1 VCLLPLPLLH
11 LGACITVELANLP
24 WMYMVYVDFPLS
36 FLLLGLAWRFDNGLI
51 VFGVF
56 GTLWWYLLSRVVYS
70 ILRKMWKS
78 N

>member
-1 VCLLPLPLLH
+1 
-11 LGACITVELANLP
+11 
-24 WMYMVYVDFPLS
+24 MVYVDFPLS
-36 FLLLGLAWRFDNGLI
+36 FLLLGLARRFDNGLI